1 MACVAN
7 TTGGLRTGMASLL
20 GRLSLMN
27 DAAGSGSQ
35 RGFAYTAWIGSAAGN
50 YYSVG
55 IGVELEEGWAVGMVA
70 SPCQY

>member
-1 MACVAN
+1 
-7 TTGGLRTGMASLL
+7 
-20 GRLSLMN
+20 MN

-35 RGFAYTAWIGSAAGN
+35 RGFAYTAWLGSAAGN

>member
-1 MACVAN
+1 MCRQHHRWFADGDGVAA
-7 TTGGLRTGMASLL
+7 RKAA
-20 GRLSLMN
+20 SLMN

-35 RGFAYTAWIGSAAGN
+35 RGFAYTAWLGSAAGN

-55 IGVELEEGWAVGMVA
+55 IGVELEAGWAVGMVA

>member
-1 MACVAN
+1 
-7 TTGGLRTGMASLL
+7 
-20 GRLSLMN
+20 MN

-35 RGFAYTAWIGSAAGN
+35 RGFAYTAWLGSAAGN

-55 IGVELEEGWAVGMVA
+55 IGVELEAGWAVGMVA